1 MSEKR
6 RMLAWV
12 SGRLRHA
19 EMASA
24 NGRLLFPVRIF
35 IGANPCS

>member
-1 MSEKR
+1 
-6 RMLAWV
+6 
-12 SGRLRHA
+12 LRHA